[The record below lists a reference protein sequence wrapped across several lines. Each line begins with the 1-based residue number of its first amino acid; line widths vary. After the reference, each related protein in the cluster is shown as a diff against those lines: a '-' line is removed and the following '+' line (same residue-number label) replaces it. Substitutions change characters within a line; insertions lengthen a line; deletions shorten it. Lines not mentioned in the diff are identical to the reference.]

1 MASRPSIIEQRG
13 EQMLPVLDALE
24 IERVRRFGE
33 CRSFA
38 KGAALL
44 TIGQVGP
51 GLMVILSGRVDV
63 THVDKTGQ
71 RISIVG
77 HGPGEFVGELAQLAG
92 RPALADVTAEEL
104 VQALVIAPDRL
115 RALLIAEAELGERIM
130 RALIIR
136 RVGLLETG
144 SGGPIIVGRA
154 DNGNVLR
161 LQIFLRR
168 NGQPQQ
174 LLDPDIDSE
183 AKALIERF
191 HVDPGQLPIVLCPSG
206 QLLRNPT
213 EDELARC
220 IGLVGPIDPNR
231 IYDVAVVGAGPAGLA
246 AAVYAA
252 SEGLS
257 AIVLDSRGFGGQA
270 GASARI
276 ENYLGFP
283 TGITGL
289 ALMARAYNQAQK
301 FGAEMAIPDEVSAL
315 DVPNDD
321 SSPFVLRLRDGERVS
336 TRSVVVASGAKYR
349 RLAVAK
355 LDEFEM
361 TSVHYWASPL
371 EAKLCAKQ
379 EIALVGAGNSAGQ
392 AAVYL
397 ASQAAKVWMLVRRP
411 SLDETMSR
419 YLVERI
425 ESLPNVEVVTGA
437 QVSGLEGRNGVM
449 EAVRWRVDGARQDV
463 QRPVRHLFLFIGA
476 EPNTDWLAGS
486 GIKLD
491 AKRFVLTG
499 ADAGPLR
506 HALETSRRG
515 VFAIGDVRATSIK
528 RVAAAVGEG
537 AQVVAALHAS
547 LAGMAGEPVTVPN
560 PLAPTRTP

>member
-1 MASRPSIIEQRG
+1 MASRPSVLDQRG
-13 EQMLPVLDALE
+13 AQMLPVLDALE

-38 KGAALL
+38 EGAALL

-51 GLMVILSGRVDV
+51 GLMVILSGQVDV

-71 RISIVG
+71 RVSIVG
-77 HGPGEFVGELAQLAG
+77 HGPGEFIGELAQLAG
-92 RPALADVTAEEL
+92 RPALADVTAQEP

-136 RVGLLETG
+136 RLGLLETG
-144 SGGPIIVGRA
+144 SGGPIVVGRA
-154 DNGNVLR
+154 DNGDVLR

-174 LLDPDIDSE
+174 LFDPDIDPE

-231 IYDVAVVGAGPAGLA
+231 VYDVAVVGAGPAGLA

-252 SEGLS
+252 SEGL
-257 AIVLDSRGFGGQA
+257 ATIVLDSRVFGGQA

-283 TGITGL
+283 TGISGL

-301 FGAEMAIPDEVSAL
+301 FGAEMAIPDEVTAL
-315 DVPNDD
+315 TAPDGRA
-321 SSPFVLRLRDGERVS
+321 SPHFVLQLRDGERVT
-336 TRSVVVASGAKYR
+336 TRAVVVASGARYR
-349 RLAVAK
+349 RLAVAD
-355 LDEFEM
+355 LDKFEM
-361 TSVHYWASPL
+361 SSVHYWATPF
-371 EAKLCAKQ
+371 EAKLCAQ
-379 EIALVGAGNSAGQ
+379 QDVVLIGAGNSAGQ

-397 ASQAAKVWMLVRRP
+397 ASQGAKVWMLVRRP
-411 SLDETMSR
+411 SLSETMSR
-419 YLVERI
+419 YLVDRI
-425 ESLPNVEVVTGA
+425 TSLPNVEVVTGA
-437 QVSGLEGRNGVM
+437 QVSGVEGSNGILEV
-449 EAVRWRVDGARQDV
+449 VRWRVGTTGEEVR
-463 QRPVRHLFLFIGA
+463 RPIRHLFLFIGA

-486 GIKLD
+486 GVALD

-499 ADAGPLR
+499 ADSGGR

-515 VFAIGDVRATSIK
+515 VFAIGDVRAASIK

-537 AQVVAALHAS
+537 AQVVAALHAY
-547 LAGMAGEPVTVPN
+547 LAEASGDPATATTPA
-560 PLAPTRTP
+560 APARSA

>member
-71 RISIVG
+71 RLSIVG

-144 SGGPIIVGRA
+144 SGGPTIVGRA

>member
-71 RISIVG
+71 RLSIVG

-92 RPALADVTAEEL
+92 RPALADVTAEEP
-104 VQALVIAPDRL
+104 VQTLVIAPDRL

-174 LLDPDIDSE
+174 LLDPDIDTE

-191 HVDPGQLPIVLCPSG
+191 HVDPGQLPIVVCPSG

-283 TGITGL
+283 TGITGI

-321 SSPFVLRLRDGERVS
+321 SAPFVLRLRDGERVS

-411 SLDETMSR
+411 SLAETMSR

-437 QVSGLEGRNGVM
+437 QVSGLEGSKGVM
-449 EAVRWRVDGARQDV
+449 EAVRWRVDGAGQDV
-463 QRPVRHLFLFIGA
+463 RRPVRHLFLFIGA

-547 LAGMAGEPVTVPN
+547 LAGMAGEPGTVPHS
-560 PLAPTRTP
+560 LAPTRTP

>member
-33 CRSFA
+33 CRSFP

-71 RISIVG
+71 RLSIVG

-92 RPALADVTAEEL
+92 RPALADVTAEEP

-144 SGGPIIVGRA
+144 SGGPTIVGRA

-174 LLDPDIDSE
+174 LLDPDIDPE

-321 SSPFVLRLRDGERVS
+321 SSLFVLRLRDGERVS

-411 SLDETMSR
+411 SLAETMSR

-437 QVSGLEGRNGVM
+437 QVSGLEGRNGIM
-449 EAVRWRVDGARQDV
+449 EAVRWRVDGAGQDV

-476 EPNTDWLAGS
+476 EPNTDWLASS

>member
-1 MASRPSIIEQRG
+1 MVLASPIIERRRD
-13 EQMLPVLDALE
+13 QMFPELDPFE
-24 IERVRRFGE
+24 IERMRRFGE
-33 CRSFA
+33 ARGFA
-38 KGAALL
+38 QGEAIFTA
-44 TIGQVGP
+44 GQVGP
-51 GLMVILSGRVDV
+51 GLVVILSGEVD
-63 THVDKTGQ
+63 
-71 RISIVG
+71 IVRHEFSHESLIVM
-77 HGPGEFVGELAQLAG
+77 HGPGQFMGELAQLAG
-92 RPALADVTAEEL
+92 RPALVDAVAKRP
-104 VQALVIAPDRL
+104 VQALIIAPERL

-130 RALIIR
+130 RALILR

-144 SGGPIIVGRA
+144 VGGPIIVGRA
-154 DNGNVLR
+154 DNADVLR
-161 LQIFLRR
+161 LQGFLRR
-168 NGQPQQ
+168 NGHPHQ
-174 LLDPDIDSE
+174 LLNSETDDE

-191 HVDPGQLPIVLCPSG
+191 HIDPGQLPIVLCPSG

-411 SLDETMSR
+411 SLNETMSR

-437 QVSGLEGRNGVM
+437 QVSGLEGRDGVM
-449 EAVRWRVDGARQDV
+449 EAVRWRVDGAGQDV

-486 GIKLD
+486 GVKLD

-537 AQVVAALHAS
+537 AQVVAALHAI